1 MQKRLGLTACLV
13 ALLLAS
19 ATAAAPVRS
28 VHKNVLSS
36 DKAPQIKIKVDD
48 RFHYLGSFHFNIR
61 DVAEGD
67 RFVWVDAGRDK
78 RVRRLVI
85 VQLEGFLEGKGKYNY
100 KPHNLTHLGEN
111 DYNSN
116 GFFYDD
122 TAYEKENPGNE
133 ATKTRKFLEE
143 RGYKF
148 NAEQGLYRFYR
159 SLPDDF
165 RNEILIFYIEDMQT
179 LGLKMSAMTEE
190 QETPREKELVAA
202 MRERALKAF
211 KIVAH

>member
-1 MQKRLGLTACLV
+1 MRLLLLIP
-13 ALLLAS
+13 LLLAAS
-19 ATAAAPVRS
+19 ANAPVRT
-28 VHKNVLSS
+28 VERNVLAS

-48 RFHYLGSFHFNIR
+48 AFHYLGSFHFAIR

-67 RFVWVDAGRDK
+67 RYVWVDAGRDK

-100 KPHNLTHLGEN
+100 QPRNLTHLGEN

-143 RGYKF
+143 RGYEF

-165 RNEILIFYIEDMQT
+165 RNEILIFYIEDMND
-179 LGLKMSAMTEE
+179 LGLKMAEMTEE
-190 QETPREKELVAA
+190 QETPREKGLVAA
-202 MRERALKAF
+202 MRGRALKSF
-211 KIVAH
+211 QIVQH